1 MGVMLCLYLCA
12 SGDITMSE
20 GMTFNSEGLLR
31 IGFLN
36 DRVERLPQYL
46 EAYDLVILD
55 DPDFEVPL
63 NIVKL
68 ISEA

>member
-1 MGVMLCLYLCA
+1 MIFTRL
-12 SGDITMSE
+12 GDVTMSD
-20 GMTFNSEGLLR
+20 GMVFNSESLLR

-68 ISEA
+68 INEA

>member
-1 MGVMLCLYLCA
+1 
-12 SGDITMSE
+12 MSE
-20 GMTFNSEGLLR
+20 GMTFNSGGLLR

-63 NIVKL
+63 SILKL
-68 ISEA
+68 VCEA

>member
-1 MGVMLCLYLCA
+1 
-12 SGDITMSE
+12 MSE
-20 GMTFNSEGLLR
+20 GMIFNPDGLLR

-63 NIVKL
+63 NLVKL
-68 ISEA
+68 ICEA